1 MSSTER
7 LTVRQRQVLAFVED
21 RQQQTGFAPTLQET
35 ATHFGFKSPNSVRQH
50 LRLMEKKGFVHRV
63 PGRSRTL
70 TVVRRDGPGDPD
82 LVRVPLL
89 GRIPAGNPVVAH
101 EEAETLL
108 TLPAHLFRGSQ
119 LFALR
124 VHGDSMQGAGILN
137 GDIAVLDAKPEVK
150 DGGIA
155 AVLIEDEG
163 TLKRVYRRPEGLLLK
178 AENPAFRDLEVA
190 AREADRARILGVLV
204 GVVRKV

>member
-1 MSSTER
+1 MSQTER
-7 LTVRQRQVLAFVED
+7 LTARQKQVLTFVED

-63 PGRSRTL
+63 PGRSRAL
-70 TVVRRDGPGDPD
+70 IVVRSDGRGDPD

-124 VHGDSMQGAGILN
+124 VHGGSMNGAGILN
-137 GDIAVLDAKPEVK
+137 GDIAVFDAKPEVK

-155 AVLIEDEG
+155 AILIEDQA

-178 AENPAFRDLEVA
+178 AENPAFRDIEVA
-190 AREADRARILGVLV
+190 ASDVERVRIAGVLV